1 MSFFSIYCLILNIK
15 FGYNI
20 FAISLNFAT
29 KVIITGIKS
38 NKLKSIKPKFNRI
51 AIKVGSNVITQSDGS
66 LNDGRILRL
75 VEDVAIL
82 YKQGIEVILITSGAV
97 AAGRSEVSPS
107 KKTNIIAAKQIWAA
121 IGQVKLMSSYQFLF
135 GKYGIQAGQLLAT
148 KESFRDRRHYL
159 NMKNCILAMLE
170 NKVLPI
176 VNENDAISI
185 NELMFTDND
194 ELSGLICSMM
204 DCNSLIILSNVDG
217 VYNGIPGDVGT
228 MLINKIDV
236 ESEDLEQYISK
247 EKSGFGRGGM
257 ITKCTIARKIASQG
271 IDVFIAN
278 GTRDAIITDI
288 VRKKDVPYSH
298 FIANKKK
305 ETGVKKWLSHSDTFA
320 KGAVVI
326 NDGAREALL
335 GEKATS
341 LLLIGITKV
350 EGFFKSGDVVR
361 IVDKKG
367 NIIGLGKSQY
377 DSKKAE
383 QNIGEKLS
391 KPLIHYDY
399 LVINE
404 KNKSNIQG

>member
-1 MSFFSIYCLILNIK
+1 LKNIRPEFSR
-15 FGYNI
+15 
-20 FAISLNFAT
+20 
-29 KVIITGIKS
+29 IT
-38 NKLKSIKPKFNRI
+38 
-51 AIKVGSNVITQSDGS
+51 IKVGSNVITQSDGS
-66 LNDGRILRL
+66 LNDGRILRI

-97 AAGRSEVSPS
+97 AAGRSGVNPS

-135 GKYGIQAGQLLAT
+135 GKYGIQAGQLLAA

-159 NMKNCILAMLE
+159 NMKNCISAMLE

-185 NELMFTDND
+185 IELMFTDND
-194 ELSGLICSMM
+194 ELSGLISSMM
-204 DCNSLIILSNVDG
+204 DCSSLFILSNVDG
-217 VYNGIPGDVGT
+217 VYTGIPGQEGT
-228 MLINKIDV
+228 ELIRTIDEDSEDV
-236 ESEDLEQYISK
+236 ERYISD

-271 IDVFIAN
+271 IDVYIAN
-278 GTRDAIITDI
+278 GLRDSIITDI
-288 VRKKDVPYSH
+288 IRGKDVPFTH
-298 FIANKKK
+298 FIASKKK

-335 GEKATS
+335 GDRATS
-341 LLLIGITKV
+341 LLMIGISRID
-350 EGFFKSGDVVR
+350 GFFKKGDVVR
-361 IVDKKG
+361 ITDKKG
-367 NIIGLGKSQY
+367 NNIGLGKAQL

-383 QNIGEKLS
+383 QNIGEKMS
-391 KPLIHYDY
+391 KPFIHYDY

-404 KNKSNIQG
+404 KAKGNVNL